1 MARGNYSIRYDP
13 DKLRD
18 MINEGKRAREIM
30 KEFKIS
36 PYTLWEHLRMLQD
49 LDKKVYYVKGLF
61 DDPEAEKPKSR
72 HVGVVF
78 SKEML
83 EKSGFTP
90 GDAFEMIVEE
100 NQIILRKIRKD

>member
-1 MARGNYSIRYDP
+1 MAKGDYSIRYNP
-13 DKLRD
+13 DKLREL
-18 MINEGKRAREIM
+18 INEGKTAREIM
-30 KEFKIS
+30 KEFRIS

-49 LDKKVYYVKGLF
+49 LDRKVYYVQGLF

-72 HVGVVF
+72 QVGVVF

-90 GDAFEMIVEE
+90 GDAFEMIVEKDK
-100 NQIILRKIRKD
+100 IILKKIRRD